1 MTFRLINLNIMVYDD
16 WLLIGQKNTSVIDCN
31 TFNIMI
37 PIPYLK
43 VFSVECLKGQFLVH
57 SSFLLYINDL
67 CNVSNIFDLI
77 LFADD
82 NNISYSHKDNSH
94 LTRKYIHA
102 ETLALLTK
110 PLYFPNMKYLK

>member
-1 MTFRLINLNIMVYDD
+1 
-16 WLLIGQKNTSVIDCN
+16 
-31 TFNIMI
+31 MI

-43 VFSVECLKGQFLVH
+43 VFSVECPKDQFLVH

-82 NNISYSHKDNSH
+82 NNVSYSHKDNSH
-94 LTRKYIHA
+94 LTRKYMHA
-102 ETLALLTK
+102 ETLALLTNHCI
-110 PLYFPNMKYLK
+110 FRT